1 MKLYLGC
8 KNLLEIRIT
17 LKIFSACTTII
28 NRDDDERSLH
38 NKNMIDQVYFKSI
51 TRFEKIDQ
59 YLFRREKKSKPK
71 TK

>member
-38 NKNMIDQVYFKSI
+38 NKNMID
-51 TRFEKIDQ
+51 
-59 YLFRREKKSKPK
+59 
-71 TK
+71 